1 MEEVKSGRKRKYR
14 PSGGALRGGEKLE
27 GKKLDRQKLDYR
39 RGNGGEK
46 MKKNRKWRSIAK
58 GEAKGN

>member
-1 MEEVKSGRKRKYR
+1 M
-14 PSGGALRGGEKLE
+14 E

-39 RGNGGEK
+39 RGNGREK

-58 GEAKGN
+58 GEAKGKLIISEIEVYMEMCE